1 MTERDR
7 GAAGTVRRTAY
18 ARTTG
23 CLSPLVGHTQ
33 VEDYASM
40 SVVAV
45 VIAGVAALVS
55 VVALFLGERRA
66 CKRSRLDEA
75 IETRARKADQRD
87 EERAQ
92 REEIELRS
100 SQQGRPTTD
109 PATREPGRERAYR
122 FRVTNVGRSSMSHL
136 HPELVDSS
144 GEVCSQLLPNIV
156 LGALQS
162 GERAEFVL
170 KVTQPIDR
178 NPLFLH
184 YIWHDA
190 TGLQERLSN
199 VTVPTT

>member
-1 MTERDR
+1 
-7 GAAGTVRRTAY
+7 
-18 ARTTG
+18 
-23 CLSPLVGHTQ
+23 
-33 VEDYASM
+33 
-40 SVVAV
+40 
-45 VIAGVAALVS
+45 
-55 VVALFLGERRA
+55 
-66 CKRSRLDEA
+66 
-75 IETRARKADQRD
+75 
-87 EERAQ
+87 
-92 REEIELRS
+92 
-100 SQQGRPTTD
+100 
-109 PATREPGRERAYR
+109 
-122 FRVTNVGRSSMSHL
+122 MSHL